1 MADNADE
8 VNRRHAIKIKYLNGR
23 IRNLE
28 KELSKA
34 LHGKCE
40 AEKILDNE
48 RFWEK
53 RCGELQQ
60 RVAMLESRENQRS
73 KNRCVYFCMFM
84 FHDLK
89 NLFQLQWNRLC
100 YFNINNH

>member
-8 VNRRHAIKIKYLNGR
+8 VNRRHAVKINYLNGR
-23 IRNLE
+23 IRSLE
-28 KELSKA
+28 LELSKA
-34 LHGKCE
+34 LHGKSE

-48 RFWEK
+48 RYWEK

-60 RVAMLESRENQRS
+60 QVAMLERRENQRI
-73 KNRCVYFCMFM
+73 KNRCIYLSMFM

-89 NLFQLQWNRLC
+89 NLF
-100 YFNINNH
+100 